1 MDFLK
6 PVFLV
11 LALSALSTAAPQG
24 QQCLSCTIDKAI
36 GTYECKDTPRIR
48 YCSEK
53 CSYFVML
60 GRGDE
65 PNYDKPYI
73 VRGCSTD
80 GYMRKFGCSSRCYNR
95 KHTVGSD
102 EYWVCTFC
110 CTGLV
115 QHSSPSGH
123 RCGIATE
130 RRAFHD
136 FNSSFLRIDSSREAV
151 KRAALRNVK
160 FFHKDRRLCNLS
172 EG

>member
-6 PVFLV
+6 PAFLV

-36 GTYECKDTPRIR
+36 GTDECKDTPRIR

-110 CTGLV
+110 CTGDK
-115 QHSSPSGH
+115 
-123 RCGIATE
+123 CNT
-130 RRAFHD
+130 
-136 FNSSFLRIDSSREAV
+136 
-151 KRAALRNVK
+151 AALPGIDAGLQLNGGLFTTLIAASFALILAGK
-160 FFHKDRRLCNLS
+160 L
-172 EG
+172 

>member
-1 MDFLK
+1 MTKNKQQEIEKDGFSKTCVSGARVVSSLNCGSSR
-6 PVFLV
+6 PAVG
-11 LALSALSTAAPQG
+11 LSY
-24 QQCLSCTIDKAI
+24 TIDKAI
-36 GTYECKDTPRIR
+36 GTDECKDTPRIR

-110 CTGLV
+110 CTGDKCNTAAL
-115 QHSSPSGH
+115 PG
-123 RCGIATE
+123 
-130 RRAFHD
+130 
-136 FNSSFLRIDSSREAV
+136 IDSGLQLHGGLFTTLI
-151 KRAALRNVK
+151 AAAFSVILAGK
-160 FFHKDRRLCNLS
+160 L
-172 EG
+172 

>member
-36 GTYECKDTPRIR
+36 GTDECKDTPRIR

-110 CTGLV
+110 CTGDKCNTAAL
-115 QHSSPSGH
+115 P
-123 RCGIATE
+123 C
-130 RRAFHD
+130 
-136 FNSSFLRIDSSREAV
+136 IDSGLQLHGGLFTTLI
-151 KRAALRNVK
+151 AAAFSVILAGK
-160 FFHKDRRLCNLS
+160 L
-172 EG
+172 

>member
-1 MDFLK
+1 MEFLK
-6 PVFLV
+6 LVFLV
-11 LALSALSTAAPQG
+11 LALSALSPAAPQG
-24 QQCLSCTIDKAI
+24 QQCLSCTIDKAT
-36 GTYECKDTPRIR
+36 GTDECKDSKRIR

-80 GYMRKFGCSSRCYNR
+80 GYMRKFGCSNRCYNR

-110 CTGLV
+110 CTGDKCNKVAL
-115 QHSSPSGH
+115 PG
-123 RCGIATE
+123 
-130 RRAFHD
+130 
-136 FNSSFLRIDSSREAV
+136 IDSGLQLNGGLFTTFV
-151 KRAALRNVK
+151 AAAFSLILAGK
-160 FFHKDRRLCNLS
+160 L
-172 EG
+172 

>member
-6 PVFLV
+6 LVFLV
-11 LALSALSTAAPQG
+11 LALLALSTAAPQG

-36 GTYECKDTPRIR
+36 GTDECKDSPRIR

-80 GYMRKFGCSSRCYNR
+80 GYIRKFGCSNRCYDR

-110 CTGLV
+110 CTGDK
-115 QHSSPSGH
+115 
-123 RCGIATE
+123 C
-130 RRAFHD
+130 
-136 FNSSFLRIDSSREAV
+136 N
-151 KRAALRNVK
+151 KAALPGIDAGLQLNGG
-160 FFHKDRRLCNLS
+160 FFTTLVAAAFSLILAGKL
-172 EG
+172 

>member
-36 GTYECKDTPRIR
+36 GTDECKDTPRIR

-110 CTGLV
+110 CTGDKCNTAAL
-115 QHSSPSGH
+115 PGIDSGLQLH
-123 RCGIATE
+123 GGLFTTLIAT
-130 RRAFHD
+130 AF
-136 FNSSFLRIDSSREAV
+136 SVILAG
-151 KRAALRNVK
+151 KL
-160 FFHKDRRLCNLS
+160 
-172 EG
+172 

>member
-6 PVFLV
+6 LVFLV
-11 LALSALSTAAPQG
+11 LASSALSTAAPQG

-36 GTYECKDTPRIR
+36 GTDECKDTPRIR

-110 CTGLV
+110 CTGDK
-115 QHSSPSGH
+115 
-123 RCGIATE
+123 C
-130 RRAFHD
+130 
-136 FNSSFLRIDSSREAV
+136 N
-151 KRAALRNVK
+151 KAALPGIDAGLQLNGGLFTTFQAFLGQTSPTSFVARGKGTSPLFRVQQRK
-160 FFHKDRRLCNLS
+160 
-172 EG
+172 